1 MGHCE
6 DVWAETSIPQNLVK
20 QKDTQDSTMR
30 KRTPKIYSIWG
41 WEAFQFQPPVKECEN
56 WSVIENID
64 PTDGLII
71 TLAETAS
78 YMNKKL
84 SELLRDQS
92 YHPFILMEGGSHR
105 EILG

>member
-1 MGHCE
+1 M
-6 DVWAETSIPQNLVK
+6 
-20 QKDTQDSTMR
+20 DTVLDQLTEGAG
-30 KRTPKIYSIWG
+30 TPILKSV
-41 WEAFQFQPPVKECEN
+41 AFEEN

-92 YHPFILMEGGSHR
+92 YHPFILMEEGLSP
-105 EILG
+105 